1 MKSCSS
7 SWQCSLQ
14 LGVPPVPS
22 DLACKA
28 GVIDLCQYCVNGELP
43 FVVLL
48 QMFPLGCSDMTGK
61 PNSLAH
67 LYSQWPYFLT
77 FSQCTKHVSVV
88 GRIFDEGRE
97 NYSLLVSWGEVVV
110 LAGPA
115 VSWIFDID
123 GVKEKGVGDIG
134 NVPNRGTWRLILLVI
149 TTSIS
154 TIVINLTI
162 FIVVLLDDRYRTAC

>member
-1 MKSCSS
+1 M
-7 SWQCSLQ
+7 
-14 LGVPPVPS
+14 
-22 DLACKA
+22 
-28 GVIDLCQYCVNGELP
+28 
-43 FVVLL
+43 
-48 QMFPLGCSDMTGK
+48 
-61 PNSLAH
+61 
-67 LYSQWPYFLT
+67 
-77 FSQCTKHVSVV
+77 SVV

-110 LAGPA
+110 LAGPV

-134 NVPNRGTWRLILLVI
+134 NVPNRGTRRLILLVI

-162 FIVVLLDDRYRTAC
+162 FIVVLLDDRY